1 MTTSP
6 LTLKKTETAVA
17 TSQHRRPIIGIAGH
31 MLPNGNSVGV
41 TFPYLNYFEKFGDV
55 KIIIPTAKQVDD
67 TLDLLVIPGGP
78 DISAFRYLSP
88 DETPSWFN
96 QKPDQMREYFD
107 TNILPR
113 YIENKTPIFGICRG
127 HQSIAALFGAK
138 LEQHLL
144 FHEYNSEEK
153 RKDITHQ
160 CVGFLT
166 NRNEETSLLE
176 INEKNLAS
184 NFGTNSMH
192 HQAVSTIPQGADL
205 LIWTDERLPKNRTV
219 YSYDPKDHLM
229 KIEGLLYKEYPIATV
244 QFHPEE
250 LADNMYSVDL
260 INDLIKC
267 SKNQ

>member
-1 MTTSP
+1 MTTPP

-153 RKDITHQ
+153 RKVTVAFSKLSSKIEFMFKYKD
-160 CVGFLT
+160 
-166 NRNEETSLLE
+166 S
-176 INEKNLAS
+176 
-184 NFGTNSMH
+184 
-192 HQAVSTIPQGADL
+192 
-205 LIWTDERLPKNRTV
+205 TDEEIKN
-219 YSYDPKDHLM
+219 HL
-229 KIEGLLYKEYPIATV
+229 IEHCSIDNLYKI
-244 QFHPEE
+244 
-250 LADNMYSVDL
+250 
-260 INDLIKC
+260 
-267 SKNQ
+267 